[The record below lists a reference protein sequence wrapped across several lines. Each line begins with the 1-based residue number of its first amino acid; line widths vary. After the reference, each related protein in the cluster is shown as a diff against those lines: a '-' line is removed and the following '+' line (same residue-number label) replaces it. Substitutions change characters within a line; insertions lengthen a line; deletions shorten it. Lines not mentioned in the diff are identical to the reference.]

1 MAWEQVVIDDQN
13 RLAQAGVALVE
24 QTLFSN
30 AENFPHNY
38 QGHMALNG
46 KNNAVEVT
54 SPVHEFVLIDAEKD
68 QDGTGIG
75 ATVFGQETSTI
86 VNDRGQKLQ
95 SYYESWK
102 GNALDNA
109 VTHYSQMNMF
119 VRDSDNSLLFKMAGV
134 ALPQKEALN
143 SSFGTFKDDYTKVL
157 QDGNGNTVP
166 LQIHFSAY
174 NMGNNQLDIVAS
186 VQNVDAAGNP
196 TTDSKGVTTPPST
209 IEMILSIGPARN
221 SADFRVQQN
230 GFK

>member
-1 MAWEQVVIDDQN
+1 MAWEQVNIKDQD

-30 AENFPHNY
+30 AENFPHNF
-38 QGHMALNG
+38 QGHMALNRQ
-46 KNNAVEVT
+46 NNAVEVT
-54 SPVHEFVLIDAEKD
+54 APVHEFVLTDAQKD
-68 QDGTGIG
+68 QDGTGVG
-75 ATVFGQETSTI
+75 AIIFGQETKTI

-109 VTHYSQMNMF
+109 VAHYSQMNMF

-134 ALPQKEALN
+134 ALPQREALN

-157 QDGNGNTVP
+157 QDGRGNAVP

-174 NMGNNQLDIVAS
+174 NMGNNQMDIVAS
-186 VQNVDAAGNP
+186 VQNADAAGNP
-196 TTDSKGVTTPPST
+196 TTDSKGVATPPST
-209 IEMILSIGPARN
+209 IEMILSIDQTN
-221 SADFRVQQN
+221 SSADFRVKQT